1 MTEAETG
8 RTEAWRSAVWA
19 SALDLGCG
27 ILGALAFRRTAWR
40 PLSTMPQFAGMGA
53 LALLALLWWR
63 RAPRAVC
70 LALFSLDV
78 ASALVTSLAGANAE
92 AHAGQLGQL
101 YHSLEA
107 GLFVIA
113 VLSPSARLGG
123 ALIGA
128 FTVAPFVQFSGW
140 PEAIRQ
146 SVFLPDLWLIPMY
159 AVIALVLLLY
169 RRRSVRL
176 QRLLSDARAD
186 RLTLERLARVSLA
199 LRDLAN
205 TPLQTL
211 TTGVDLLR
219 RKLGAEQVVLQSMEH
234 ALLRLH
240 DLKRALAPFEQ
251 HVEWRP
257 REESFDAVAQIEQ
270 IAADLGRS
278 PGR

>member
-1 MTEAETG
+1 MTEAEIE
-8 RTEAWRSAVWA
+8 RKEAWRGAVWA
-19 SALDLGCG
+19 SALNLGCG
-27 ILGALAFRRTAWR
+27 FLGALVFRTTAWL
-40 PLSTMPQFAGMGA
+40 PVWTMLQFAGVGA
-53 LALLALLWWR
+53 LVLLALLWWR
-63 RAPRAVC
+63 QAPRAVC

-78 ASALVTSLAGANAE
+78 ASALVTSLAGANAY
-92 AHAGQLGQL
+92 AHAGQMGQL
-101 YHSLEA
+101 YQSLEA
-107 GLFVIA
+107 SLFVIA
-113 VLSPSARLGG
+113 ILSPSARLGAMWTG
-123 ALIGA
+123 I
-128 FTVAPFVQFSGW
+128 FTAAPFVQFSGW

-146 SVFLPDLWLIPMY
+146 SVVLPDLWLIPMY
-159 AVIALVLLLY
+159 ALIAVVLLSH

-219 RKLGAEQVVLQSMEH
+219 RKLVAQQVVLPSMER
-234 ALLRLH
+234 ALLRLQ

-270 IAADLGRS
+270 VAADLGRS
-278 PGR
+278 PAR

>member
-1 MTEAETG
+1 MTEEEIE
-8 RTEAWRSAVWA
+8 RKEAWRSAVWA

-27 ILGALAFRRTAWR
+27 VLGALVFRRTAWL
-40 PLSTMPQFAGMGA
+40 PVWTMLQFAGVGA
-53 LALLALLWWR
+53 LTLLVLLWWR
-63 RAPRAVC
+63 RAPRVVC

-78 ASALVTSLAGANAE
+78 ASALVTSLAGANGS
-92 AHAGQLGQL
+92 AHAGQMGQI
-101 YHSLEA
+101 YQSLET

-113 VLSPSARLGG
+113 ILSPSARLG
-123 ALIGA
+123 AAWIA
-128 FTVAPFVQFSGW
+128 IFTAAPFVQFSGW
-140 PEAIRQ
+140 PEAIRRTM
-146 SVFLPDLWLIPMY
+146 LLLDLWLIPMY
-159 AVIALVLLLY
+159 GAIAEVLLSY
-169 RRRSVRL
+169 RRRSLRL

-186 RLTLERLARVSLA
+186 RLTLEHLARVSLA

-219 RKLGAEQVVLQSMEH
+219 RKLGAQQVVLQSMEH

-270 IAADLGRS
+270 MAADLGRS